1 MFIFFGE
8 YFKIFFLYLSL
19 FVQSLSRQ
27 SSLVEDRIDDSDED
41 EFQEERSGRSRAA
54 SSTRSES
61 RGRPVIVGGLVDDNE
76 DTWSINRSKPQNSSS
91 SGRAAFQHPDLLK
104 DIIVMKLFKNS
115 TERATLRRQK
125 SEEIS
130 TALNERKLKVLKR
143 QKSDDSQCSRTMMI
157 VNARNMER
165 CKPPSLSRNMS
176 LNDVL
181 VCGEKGRKATAGTMK
196 TTKNGRS
203 ISRSLTSSEIC
214 EMQMPNDM
222 TKDKRGKRSRLIKSC
237 IAQ

>member
-1 MFIFFGE
+1 M
-8 YFKIFFLYLSL
+8 
-19 FVQSLSRQ
+19 QSLSRQ

-61 RGRPVIVGGLVDDNE
+61 RGRPVVGGGLVDDNE
-76 DTWSINRSKPQNSSS
+76 DAWSINRSKSQNSSS
-91 SGRAAFQHPDLLK
+91 SARAAFQHPDLLK
-104 DIIVMKLFKNS
+104 DIIVQKLFKTS

-125 SEEIS
+125 SEES
-130 TALNERKLKVLKR
+130 ATALNERKLKVLQR
-143 QKSDDSQCSRTMMI
+143 QKSDESQCSQTMAM
-157 VNARNMER
+157 VNARNIER
-165 CKPPSLSRNMS
+165 CKPPSLARNMS
-176 LNDVL
+176 LNDV
-181 VCGEKGRKATAGTMK
+181 VQCGEKGRKAASAMK

-214 EMQMPNDM
+214 EMQKSNDLP
-222 TKDKRGKRSRLIKSC
+222 KDRRGKRSRLIKSC